1 MMRIQFFFTAAMV
14 ALSILS
20 SGCAD
25 SAMQAGDAP
34 KMGGTSLGNLGAFN
48 AGTPSDATSGYTAAP
63 ESAAP
68 DTVGGATSPITLV
81 VSPDATTQPAAVGRL
96 IIYSGA
102 LNLVVTDVAST
113 LEAIHQLAISD
124 GGYMDEMTASEIT
137 VRVPAAKFDPV
148 VAAVAKMGEVTK
160 RQIKA
165 SDITEEMRDL
175 DIRLGNA
182 EQTRQRLLAILAN
195 AQTVDDTLK
204 IETQLERVTETVE
217 LLKGKIRF
225 MQSQVDYS
233 SLHVAVNSPLPQTQM
248 VAVIPFAWVRDLGQ
262 GLVSGTAETRTEKG
276 GWFSGGVGIDLPSGY
291 IRYYQLDD
299 LTEGMSADG
308 VMIKAQRHD
317 NYAGGDVTFW
327 SGLAHR
333 AMVENRSAAISSQ
346 TDFQLH
352 DHTPAK
358 LIDGTKDIG
367 DGKNR
372 YLLLVAVTKDN
383 VYTVEIWGP
392 TALVDKD
399 RNALEKSLATLD
411 AR

>member
-160 RQIKA
+160 
-165 SDITEEMRDL
+165 
-175 DIRLGNA
+175 
-182 EQTRQRLLAILAN
+182 
-195 AQTVDDTLK
+195 
-204 IETQLERVTETVE
+204 
-217 LLKGKIRF
+217 
-225 MQSQVDYS
+225 
-233 SLHVAVNSPLPQTQM
+233 SPKRCATWT
-248 VAVIPFAWVRDLGQ
+248 FA
-262 GLVSGTAETRTEKG
+262 
-276 GWFSGGVGIDLPSGY
+276 
-291 IRYYQLDD
+291 
-299 LTEGMSADG
+299 
-308 VMIKAQRHD
+308 
-317 NYAGGDVTFW
+317 
-327 SGLAHR
+327 
-333 AMVENRSAAISSQ
+333 
-346 TDFQLH
+346 
-352 DHTPAK
+352 
-358 LIDGTKDIG
+358 
-367 DGKNR
+367 
-372 YLLLVAVTKDN
+372 
-383 VYTVEIWGP
+383 
-392 TALVDKD
+392 
-399 RNALEKSLATLD
+399 LATPSRP
-411 AR
+411 ARGCWPFSPTPRPSMTR